1 MLRPKWLGVV
11 IIVTFSIFLHVAA
24 TAAQTTSADVSKKT
38 GEAWDTI
45 KAYGA
50 DKQKEAVAHG
60 KELMKDAGAKI
71 AQLEDK
77 SAKASGDAKARYEK
91 EIKAL
96 KASRDQASAKLAEM
110 EKSSAS
116 AWDATKNGFAD
127 AYKDLHQAYGRAVA
141 QFK

>member
-1 MLRPKWLGVV
+1 MLRSKRLGVV
-11 IIVTFSIFLHVAA
+11 VAVAVAVFLNLAA
-24 TAAQTTSADVSKKT
+24 ASAQTTAADVSKKA

-60 KELMKDAGAKI
+60 QQLMKEADAKI
-71 AQLEDK
+71 AQMEDK
-77 SAKASGDAKARYEK
+77 SAKASGDAKAQYE
-91 EIKAL
+91 EQVKAL
-96 KASRDQASAKLAEM
+96 KASRDKASAKLAEM

-116 AWDATKNGFAD
+116 AWGATKNGFAD
-127 AYKDLHQAYGRAVA
+127 AYKDLHQAYGKAVA

>member
-1 MLRPKWLGVV
+1 MLHPKRIGVV
-11 IIVTFSIFLHVAA
+11 AAVAFAVFLNLAA
-24 TAAQTTSADVSKKT
+24 ASAQTTAADVSKKA

-45 KAYGA
+45 KAYGS

-60 KELMKDAGAKI
+60 KQLMKDADAKI

-77 SAKASGDAKARYEK
+77 SAKASGDAKAQYEK

-96 KASRDQASAKLAEM
+96 KASRDKASAKLAEM

-116 AWDATKNGFAD
+116 AWDDTKKGFAD
-127 AYKDLHQAYGRAVA
+127 AYQDLHQAYGKAVA

>member
-1 MLRPKWLGVV
+1 V
-11 IIVTFSIFLHVAA
+11 IKLKFLALLIAA
-24 TAAQTTSADVSKKT
+24 GALFCLYSPAVFGQTTSADISKKA
-38 GEAWDTI
+38 GETWNAI

-60 KELMKDAGAKI
+60 KALMKEADAKI
-71 AQLEDK
+71 AELEDK
-77 SAKASGDAKARYEK
+77 SAKASGDAKAQYEK
-91 EIKAL
+91 QIKNL
-96 KASRDQASAKLAEM
+96 KASRDNASAKLTEM

-127 AYKDLHQAYGRAVA
+127 AYKDLHQAYGKAVE

>member
-1 MLRPKWLGVV
+1 MLRSKRLGVV
-11 IIVTFSIFLHVAA
+11 VAVAFSVFMNLAA
-24 TAAQTTSADVSKKT
+24 ASAQTTAADVSKKT

-60 KELMKDAGAKI
+60 KELMKEAGAKI

-116 AWDATKNGFAD
+116 AWDATKNGFAN

>member
-1 MLRPKWLGVV
+1 MLRPK
-11 IIVTFSIFLHVAA
+11 SIGIVAA
-24 TAAQTTSADVSKKT
+24 VVVSVFLSLAAASAQTTSADVSKKV
-38 GEAWDTI
+38 GEAWDAI

-60 KELMKDAGAKI
+60 KQLMKDADAKI

-77 SAKASGDAKARYEK
+77 SAKASGDAKAQYEK

-96 KASRDQASAKLAEM
+96 KASRDKASAKLAEM
-110 EKSSAS
+110 EKASAS
-116 AWDATKNGFAD
+116 AWDDTKKGFAD
-127 AYKDLHQAYGRAVA
+127 AYKDLHQAYGKAVA